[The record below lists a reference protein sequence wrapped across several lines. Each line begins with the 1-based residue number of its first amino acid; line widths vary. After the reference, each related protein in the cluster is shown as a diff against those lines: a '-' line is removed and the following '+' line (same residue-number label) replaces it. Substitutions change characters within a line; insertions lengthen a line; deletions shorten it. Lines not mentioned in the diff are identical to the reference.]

1 MADTERTPIML
12 ANRVLRTLSNAALAT
27 ADRRNDRHVAIYLHE
42 QACREW
48 DRWRRR
54 HGGPHRAPV
63 WSAGAVGALDYL
75 QHRCSP

>member
-1 MADTERTPIML
+1 MADAERSPIIL
-12 ANRVLRTLSNAALAT
+12 ANRVLRTPSNAALAT
-27 ADRRNDRHVAIYLHE
+27 ADRRNDRDVAIYLHE

-48 DRWRRR
+48 DRWRK
-54 HGGPHRAPV
+54 GSGFPMGPV